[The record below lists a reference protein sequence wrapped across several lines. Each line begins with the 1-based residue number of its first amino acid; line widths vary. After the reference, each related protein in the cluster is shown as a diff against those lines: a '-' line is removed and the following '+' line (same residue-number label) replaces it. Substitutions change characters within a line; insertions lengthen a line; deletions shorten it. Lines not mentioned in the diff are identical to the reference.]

1 MIKLTYCIRRR
12 TDLSSDTFRKYWLE
26 KHAPLVTKHAAALRA
41 RRYVQSHT
49 IDTDANDM
57 LQVSRGAAAAFDG
70 ITEVWWDSLED
81 FSTALATPEARRAG
95 QELLEDERNFID
107 LAASSLFLTQ
117 EHTVF

>member
-1 MIKLTYCIRRR
+1 MVKLTYCVRRR
-12 TDLSSDTFRKYWLE
+12 ADLSPDSFRKYWLK
-26 KHAPLVTKHAAALRA
+26 KHAPLVRKHAAALGA

-49 IDTDANDM
+49 MDTKFNEA